1 MNNSNNL
8 TLGKVKEVLNGLK
21 ISTSQ
26 ITIQELSTILKI
38 DTESAKNIYD
48 GLMIHN
54 ISVASEYFDEMKE
67 KVSKKDDRGALE
79 CLNKAIEFNPNQGIY
94 YRERGFLRFLLKDSI
109 GALSDLTKA
118 KEYGFTDLE
127 IDSVIEIC
135 NHKPKVKQKKEGCY
149 IATSIYGN
157 YNAAEVIVL
166 RNFRDLFLKK
176 YLFGRIFIA
185 IYYFISPSIVKAT
198 RNIGFVNIIIK
209 KCLDMLIRKIKE

>member
-94 YRERGFLRFLLKDSI
+94 YRERGFLRFL
-109 GALSDLTKA
+109 
-118 KEYGFTDLE
+118 
-127 IDSVIEIC
+127 
-135 NHKPKVKQKKEGCY
+135 
-149 IATSIYGN
+149 
-157 YNAAEVIVL
+157 
-166 RNFRDLFLKK
+166 
-176 YLFGRIFIA
+176 
-185 IYYFISPSIVKAT
+185 
-198 RNIGFVNIIIK
+198 
-209 KCLDMLIRKIKE
+209 